1 MLRESAEQWARRFN
15 VNLRSLKEMHL
26 MVQELRQ
33 RCISLNLQPM
43 PYKSSL
49 NWSDRERPIILKVII
64 AGAFYPNYFM
74 RTNKANRDNDRDV
87 YQAISGKD
95 PCRTVFFTQ
104 YEPRYMGEL
113 YTRRIKELFIGA
125 KIPPENIDVTFQ
137 HGTEKIF
144 VTFKQDDDDR
154 DVSKVVKVPGRVMTE
169 VYKAVRMRLENL
181 SRPLRVME

>member
-33 RCISLNLQPM
+33 RCVSLNLQPM
-43 PYKSSL
+43 PHQSSMK
-49 NWSDRERPIILKVII
+49 WSDRERPIILKVII

-104 YEPRYMGEL
+104 FEPRYMGEL
-113 YTRRIKELFIGA
+113 YTRRIKELFVEA

-144 VTFKQDDDDR
+144 VTFKQDEEDS
-154 DVSKVVKVPGRVMTE
+154 DVSKVVEVPGRVMTE
-169 VYKAVRMRLENL
+169 VYKAVRMRLENQ